1 MYLNRFLVIL
11 LVCILTSS
19 CAVNREKSAS
29 RGRGRSVAYAEDLTG
44 VRPKVPSRETGLA
57 GADAANA
64 PAPTST
70 VNAELETA
78 LSAITERNKQIQYAQ
93 GYRVQLY
100 SGNDRTQANQIK
112 DKIYSNYPG
121 INVYISYIQPSFKVK
136 VGDFTDRLE
145 ALKLYA
151 KIKND
156 FPIALI
162 VQEQINIQKVVE

>member
-1 MYLNRFLVIL
+1 MYLNRLLVIAL
-11 LVCILTSS
+11 ALILTTS
-19 CAVNREKSAS
+19 CVANRETSAA
-29 RGRGRSVAYAEDLTG
+29 RGRGRSVAYEEDLTG

-57 GADAANA
+57 NADASNA
-64 PAPTST
+64 PAPSNT

-78 LSAITERNKQIQYAQ
+78 LSAITGRNKQIQYAQ
-93 GYRVQLY
+93 GYRIQVY

-121 INVYISYIQPSFKVK
+121 TNVYISYIQPSFRVK
-136 VGDFTDRLE
+136 VGDFTDRLD

-151 KIKND
+151 KIKNE

-162 VQEQINIQKVVE
+162 VEEQINIQKVVE